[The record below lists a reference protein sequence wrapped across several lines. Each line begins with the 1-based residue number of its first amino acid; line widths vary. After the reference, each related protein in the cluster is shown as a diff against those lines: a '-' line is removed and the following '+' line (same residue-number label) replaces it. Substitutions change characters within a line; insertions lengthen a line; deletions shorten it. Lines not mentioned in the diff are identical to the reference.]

1 MSDPIT
7 DNQRR
12 QAATQQHQD
21 MGRLGAMIGET
32 VLRMDRIESRFKSV
46 DERLVQVLA
55 VVGRTEV
62 KNVLLSAIC
71 GAFCG
76 TLSGMATA
84 GLMLHYA
91 VSQGWIG

>member
-7 DNQRR
+7 DQQRR
-12 QAATQQHQD
+12 MAASQQHND
-21 MGRLGAMIGET
+21 MGKLGAMIGET
-32 VLRMDRIESRFKSV
+32 TLRMDRIEGRFKSV

-62 KNVLLSAIC
+62 KNVLLAALG

-76 TLSGMATA
+76 SLSGMATA
-84 GLMLHYA
+84 ALMLHY
-91 VSQGWIG
+91 VTSQGWVQ